1 MSWVQIPLSLF
12 GVLRS
17 GSASVLGTEGR
28 MFESYYPELK
38 NIKFILKCMIQV
50 GTKLRVSD
58 NSGAKYVS
66 CIKVLGGYKKRYARI
81 GDKIV
86 VSVLNLRAKRR
97 SQTKIQKGK
106 VAYGIV
112 VRTKVNKTN
121 KAHIK
126 YAFSDNA
133 IVLITQQGKPLA
145 SRVIGGVPKQIRYT
159 RYMRIATLSAGIIK

>member
-1 MSWVQIPLSLF
+1 MV
-12 GVLRS
+12 
-17 GSASVLGTEGR
+17 
-28 MFESYYPELK
+28 
-38 NIKFILKCMIQV
+38 QV

-66 CIKVLGGYKKRYARI
+66 CIKVLGGYKKRYARV

-106 VAYGIV
+106 VAYGV
-112 VRTKVNKTN
+112 VIRTKVNKIN
-121 KAHIK
+121 KANIK
-126 YAFSDNA
+126 YSFYDNA

-145 SRVIGGVPKQIRYT
+145 SRVIGGVPKKIRYT